1 MSARAVEM
9 ARAAGD
15 PATLLY
21 TLAARHA
28 AMWSPDAPE
37 EQLAV
42 ADEVVRLAESCGDRE
57 RGLAGLGWRI
67 TDLLVLGERH
77 AVDESIRLCLHW
89 AESLPQPAHTWYAT
103 HSLAMIAMVD
113 GRFDSVEDL
122 TSTALSFNPQLHD
135 QSASQSWAIQIYAL
149 RGEQGRLGEL
159 EELMVAGADLYP
171 TVPAWRCA
179 LAVLYAEIGREADCR
194 AELERV
200 AERDFA
206 GLPRDGNWLTGMAYA
221 ARACAW
227 LGDRKR
233 AAVLYAQLLPYA
245 PLNVVIGLGIHY
257 PGAVEQFLGLLATTL
272 GRWDEAEGHFEAA
285 RAMHE
290 RMRAPPLGAH
300 TDHEHARMLLAR
312 GRPEDRPRADE
323 LLKRAAATAA
333 SLGMTRLSE
342 RVAELAA
349 GGREPTVTK

>member
-1 MSARAVEM
+1 
-9 ARAAGD
+9 
-15 PATLLY
+15 
-21 TLAARHA
+21 
-28 AMWSPDAPE
+28 
-37 EQLAV
+37 
-42 ADEVVRLAESCGDRE
+42 VRLAEGCGDRE

-149 RGEQGRLGEL
+149 RSEQGRLAEL

-171 TVPAWRCA
+171 TVPAWRAA
-179 LAVLYAEIGREADCR
+179 LAVLYAEIGRDADCR
-194 AELERV
+194 AQFERL
-200 AERDFA
+200 AEGDFS
-206 GLPRDGNWLTGMAYA
+206 GIPRDGNWLTGMAYA

-227 LGDRKR
+227 LSDRER
-233 AAVLYAQLLPYA
+233 AAALYELLLPYA

-257 PGAVEQFLGLLATTL
+257 PGSVELFLGLLATTMQ
-272 GRWDEAEGHFEAA
+272 RWDEAERHFESA

-290 RMRAPPLGAH
+290 RMRSPPLGAH

-312 GRPEDRPRADE
+312 GRPEDRTRAHD
-323 LLKRAAATAA
+323 LLTRAATTA
-333 SLGMTRLSE
+333 STLGMTRLSD
-342 RVAELAA
+342 RVAELAP
-349 GGREPTVTK
+349 GTREPTVTK